1 MGPLILAFSTF
12 GTLDPMPE
20 PGDRQPTFSPADGG
34 SAFVCDQQ
42 LWADH
47 RAEAFAMN
55 RELVVAA
62 LRSLVVRHAPD
73 LTIWVVDGP

>member
-1 MGPLILAFSTF
+1 M
-12 GTLDPMPE
+12 
-20 PGDRQPTFSPADGG
+20 
-34 SAFVCDQQ
+34 CDQQ

-62 LRSLVVRHAPD
+62 IRSLVVWHAAD
-73 LTIWVVDGP
+73 LTIWVG